1 MEFLKALLGEAF
13 KEDLTLAD
21 VNKLLEGKKL
31 VDLNGPVKYVV
42 KDKFDRLNEELT
54 TIKENTKGFE
64 EISKEL
70 TALKTEKEN
79 AVIKQTLLS
88 AGVDTKFVEDIAF
101 RIEKGVIAKGD
112 KLVDNVKE
120 FLKTNPH
127 YATATPQNTTS
138 TPTPAPQP
146 TPQPVASA
154 QEPTPIVKRIFST
167 SNSATT
173 TTDTSGQQNNNNAS
187 INDAIRNIVSG
198 KQK

>member
-1 MEFLKALLGEAF
+1 MDNLKALLGEAF

-31 VDLNGPVKYVV
+31 VDLSGPVKYVV
-42 KDKFDRLNEELT
+42 KDKFDRLTEELAT
-54 TIKENTKGFE
+54 LKESTKGFDE
-64 EISKEL
+64 VSKEL

-88 AGVDTKFVEDIAF
+88 AGVDEKFIEDISF

-112 KLVDNVKE
+112 KFVDNVKE

-127 YATATPQNTTS
+127 YATTTAPKQA
-138 TPTPAPQP
+138 TPTPTTQP
-146 TPQPVASA
+146 TPPVASSE
-154 QEPTPIVKRIFST
+154 QTPIVKRIFST
-167 SNSATT
+167 
-173 TTDTSGQQNNNNAS
+173 TSGGVNTTEQPVQNNNAS

-198 KQK
+198 GKK

>member
-42 KDKFDRLNEELT
+42 KDKFDRLSEELT
-54 TIKENTKGFE
+54 SIKEATKGFE

-112 KLVDNVKE
+112 KLADNVKE

-127 YATATPQNTTS
+127 YATATPQNTT

-173 TTDTSGQQNNNNAS
+173 TTDTSGQTNNNNAS